1 MNILKFKMNF
11 LWRRRSSV
19 LKIVILLSAVWFTIA
34 FLIYSEDHR
43 PSSAG
48 QSHNLPQSLKS
59 EFNEIELDNNNDI
72 NGLESVINNVVINGN
87 EKEHGKNGY
96 HRGDA
101 QRNGAVIEDGMY
113 IFYLSILFI

>member
-1 MNILKFKMNF
+1 MSF
-11 LWRRRSSV
+11 LWRRRSSLV
-19 LKIVILLSAVWFTIA
+19 KIVILLSAVWFTVA

-43 PSSAG
+43 PNSSG
-48 QSHNLPQSLKS
+48 GQQSHNLPQSLKS
-59 EFNEIELDNNNDI
+59 DFNEIELDNNNDI

-101 QRNGAVIEDGMY
+101 QRNGAAIIEDGMY
-113 IFYLSILFI
+113 KHIYRF